1 MVTEKYCN
9 NDGEKSQCLLMRL
22 SRKIDTGLSTSIRV
36 KWEFAKAFLFYFELS
51 LKRHADLAVV

>member
-1 MVTEKYCN
+1 MM
-9 NDGEKSQCLLMRL
+9 GKSPSVYLCGFLE
-22 SRKIDTGLSTSIRV
+22 KIDTGLSTSIRV